1 VRQKV
6 IMIYWQKRLE
16 IKRQMLKLKDLDL
29 HWHLQMDLVKPTPMR
44 WDLNLQKVIRKQK
57 RTQMDLNWLIPMH

>member
-1 VRQKV
+1 MHWVRQTPKHWP
-6 IMIYWQKRLE
+6 MGTK
-16 IKRQMLKLKDLDL
+16 KPMDLDL